1 MDGQRGFIK
10 IKLAKPIKPG
20 AFAYEHLLRSSILD
34 ENQLTCSPK
43 VFRVLGYEEGSDEPI
58 LLGRYDYEIRYDN
71 VETEFVF
78 ENVDNKISVMQF
90 NVEANHGNTNYT
102 CLHKIK
108 VF

>member
-10 IKLAKPIKPG
+10 IKLAKPIKPS

-43 VFRVLGYEEGSDEPI
+43 VFRVLGYEEDSSEPI
-58 LLGRYDYEIRYDN
+58 LIGRFDYEIRYDN

-78 ENVDNKISVMQF
+78 ENVKNKIAVMQF
-90 NVEANHGNTNYT
+90 NVESNHGNRNYT